1 MCGFAPLSK
10 LLQFG
15 NRRSGADAQSSQS
28 CCGEEVNYNE
38 DKIGINLKELENG
51 EREYRKRKLS
61 PSNGHEK
68 TSEDV
73 KSEHNRAQD
82 SSDSSE
88 EETEYDL
95 KRKKVLEERERM
107 LRDIGVT
114 TAKEEVQEVIDKIKA
129 VNKEKRKSIKSYVTR
144 TRESL
149 PCRASMRLKGQ
160 APDGIEVITES
171 LESFLKVSSRKP
183 ADPIDMKLSDSDS
196 ETISNDYLLD
206 LKPHLT
212 QKLTGPALEADNLT
226 SFKSRVQKLK
236 LSPSRIQKVVQG
248 RVTAAAVH
256 PSESNL
262 LVAVGDKYGNIGF
275 WDVKSKK
282 DSISFQPH
290 SRSVSHMTFSVF
302 GSEKLIST
310 SLDGTVRCGD
320 LNKEVFTQ
328 VYASDEDTYG
338 HHTCWHTEM
347 SREVLLIAHGSGE
360 VGVFDQ
366 REGKL
371 SYMYKCHERSVRTV
385 QHHPVAENYFVT
397 GSGLGEARIWDLRDS
412 RKSKPKPL
420 TDLKHPKTL
429 TGCFFSP
436 AGNYLLTTCN
446 DDRLRAYDTTKFRSE
461 VPKVVMNIAHNNHV
475 GRWLT
480 TFKAKWHPLRE
491 DAFVIG
497 SMMHPRRVQ
506 LYGIHGK
513 IVHELMDPELQVVL
527 SVCEFHPT
535 QLAFVGGSS
544 SGRIY
549 AFV

>member
-226 SFKSRVQKLK
+226 SFKSRVEKLK
-236 LSPSRIQKVVQG
+236 LSPSRIEKVVQG

-262 LVAVGDKYGNIGF
+262 LVAVGDKYGNIG
-275 WDVKSKK
+275 
-282 DSISFQPH
+282 
-290 SRSVSHMTFSVF
+290 
-302 GSEKLIST
+302 
-310 SLDGTVRCGD
+310 
-320 LNKEVFTQ
+320 
-328 VYASDEDTYG
+328 
-338 HHTCWHTEM
+338 
-347 SREVLLIAHGSGE
+347 SGE

-371 SYMYKCHERSVRTV
+371 SYMYKCHERSVKTV

>member
-1 MCGFAPLSK
+1 ML
-10 LLQFG
+10 
-15 NRRSGADAQSSQS
+15 RRRK
-28 CCGEEVNYNE
+28 EVTYNE
-38 DKIGINLKELENG
+38 DKLGINMKELEET
-51 EREYRKRKLS
+51 EREYRKRKLT

-68 TSEDV
+68 TFKDV
-73 KSEHNRAQD
+73 KSEPNGVKD

-114 TAKEEVQEVIDKIKA
+114 TAKEEVKEVIDQIKE
-129 VNKEKRKSIKSYVTR
+129 VKKEKRKSVTR

-149 PCRASMRLKGQ
+149 PRRASMRLKGQ
-160 APDGIEVITES
+160 PPDGTAITLETS
-171 LESFLKVSSRKP
+171 ESFLEVSSRKP

-196 ETISNDYLLD
+196 ETIANDYLLD
-206 LKPHLT
+206 LKPHLSL
-212 QKLTGPALEADNLT
+212 KLTGPALEADNLT
-226 SFKSRVQKLK
+226 SFKSRVQNLR
-236 LSPSRIQKVVQG
+236 LSPSRIRKVVQG
-248 RVTAAAVH
+248 RVTTAAVH

-262 LVAVGDKYGNIGF
+262 LVAFGDKYGNVGF
-275 WDVKSKK
+275 WDVNSKK

-290 SRSVSHMTFSVF
+290 SRNVGHMSFSVF
-302 GSEKLIST
+302 SSEKLIST
-310 SLDGTVRCGD
+310 SLDGTTRCGD

-338 HHTCWHTEM
+338 HHTCWHAEM

-366 REGKL
+366 REGKMSNML
-371 SYMYKCHERSVRTV
+371 KCHERSVRTV
-385 QHHPVAENYFVT
+385 QCHPVDKNYFVT
-397 GSGLGEARIWDLRDS
+397 GSGLGEARIWDIRDS
-412 RKSKPKPL
+412 RKSRPKPL

-446 DDRLRAYDTTKFRSE
+446 DDRLRAYDTSKFRTE

-491 DAFVIG
+491 DTFFIG

-513 IVHELMDPELQVVL
+513 IIHDLMDPELQVVL
-527 SVCEFHPT
+527 PVCEFHPT

-544 SGRIY
+544 SGRMY